1 MFIFSFCFPGR
12 CSRRGPLDPH
22 AFPYSSLAVS
32 SLLSTDTSARFGAMI
47 ADEIKELIHA
57 EPFRPIRIVLGNQQ
71 SFIVAHTDYLM
82 ISPDRQTVLLYDRQ
96 GRFKI
101 INAQQIR
108 LVEPVKRTSSRTP
121 RTP

>member
-1 MFIFSFCFPGR
+1 
-12 CSRRGPLDPH
+12 
-22 AFPYSSLAVS
+22 
-32 SLLSTDTSARFGAMI
+32 MI
-47 ADEIKELIHA
+47 VDEIKELIHA

-108 LVEPVKRTSSRTP
+108 LVEPVKRTSSKTP
-121 RTP
+121 